1 MKSLFKKKKRA
12 DGSSATPS
20 PEPAAHPH
28 AGQYRSETVER
39 VPGTTTAPPQ
49 LVIGDSKPPVPPFG
63 GEGLHAN
70 TVYEVRRRSPS
81 PPARK
86 KGAQS
91 GDRFGETGNG
101 GRREGEIILMARK
114 VSFFAKLAPFLIC
127 VVFARDYSQTC
138 LFFRSRCQLWDTM
151 HAWG

>member
-1 MKSLFKKKKRA
+1 MKSLFKKKKKA

-20 PEPAAHPH
+20 PDPAPHPH

-39 VPGTTTAPPQ
+39 VPGTTTTPPQ

-86 KGAQS
+86 PARKGTRES
-91 GDRFGETGNG
+91 GGETETE
-101 GRREGEIILMARK
+101 RRER
-114 VSFFAKLAPFLIC
+114 
-127 VVFARDYSQTC
+127 
-138 LFFRSRCQLWDTM
+138 
-151 HAWG
+151 

>member
-1 MKSLFKKKKRA
+1 MKSLFKKKKKA

-20 PEPAAHPH
+20 PEPAPHPH

-49 LVIGDSKPPVPPFG
+49 LVIGDRKPPVPPFG

-86 KGAQS
+86 PARKGTVRW
-91 GDRFGETGNG
+91 GLVG
-101 GRREGEIILMARK
+101 GKGRDIILMGRFLWHAR
-114 VSFFAKLAPFLIC
+114 FF
-127 VVFARDYSQTC
+127 
-138 LFFRSRCQLWDTM
+138 FF
-151 HAWG
+151 G

>member
-1 MKSLFKKKKRA
+1 MKSLFKKKKKA

-20 PEPAAHPH
+20 PEPAPHPH
-28 AGQYRSETVER
+28 AGQYRSQTVER

-86 KGAQS
+86 PARKGTRES
-91 GDRFGETGNG
+91 GGETETEDG
-101 GRREGEIILMARK
+101 EGEIILMARK
-114 VSFFAKLAPFLIC
+114 VFLP
-127 VVFARDYSQTC
+127 S
-138 LFFRSRCQLWDTM
+138 
-151 HAWG
+151 